1 LQCAIAISK
10 YAFRFYKVVI
20 IVVVGV
26 TMVNVVPGEE
36 RYVYRTL
43 MALGGIREVYH
54 VFGEYDF
61 VVIIEVE
68 GLTALNNSVDNIR
81 DIKGVTT
88 THTIVGAEL

>member
-1 LQCAIAISK
+1 M
-10 YAFRFYKVVI
+10 
-20 IVVVGV
+20 VVVGV

-36 RYVYRTL
+36 RYVYR
-43 MALGGIREVYH
+43 ALVELSGIREVYH

-68 GLTALNNSVDNIR
+68 GLTALNSSVDRIR

>member
-1 LQCAIAISK
+1 
-10 YAFRFYKVVI
+10 
-20 IVVVGV
+20 
-26 TMVNVVPGEE
+26 MVNVVPGEE
-36 RYVYRTL
+36 RYVTERFSVRR
-43 MALGGIREVYH
+43 IREVYH

>member
-1 LQCAIAISK
+1 M
-10 YAFRFYKVVI
+10 
-20 IVVVGV
+20 VVGV

-43 MALGGIREVYH
+43 QELNGIREVYH

-61 VVIIEVE
+61 VVIIEVD
-68 GLTALNNSVDNIR
+68 GLTALNSSVDTIR

>member
-1 LQCAIAISK
+1 
-10 YAFRFYKVVI
+10 VI

-43 MALGGIREVYH
+43 LELGGIREVYH

-68 GLTALNNSVDNIR
+68 GLTALNSSVDNIR

>member
-1 LQCAIAISK
+1 M
-10 YAFRFYKVVI
+10 
-20 IVVVGV
+20 VVGV

-43 MALGGIREVYH
+43 LELSGIREVYH

-68 GLTALNNSVDNIR
+68 ASFQR
-81 DIKGVTT
+81 
-88 THTIVGAEL
+88 TIGDPSLAFEKT

>member
-1 LQCAIAISK
+1 
-10 YAFRFYKVVI
+10 VI
-20 IVVVGV
+20 LVVVGV

-43 MALGGIREVYH
+43 LELSGIREVYH

-68 GLTALNNSVDNIR
+68 GLTALNNSVDSIR

>member
-1 LQCAIAISK
+1 L
-10 YAFRFYKVVI
+10 
-20 IVVVGV
+20 
-26 TMVNVVPGEE
+26 E
-36 RYVYRTL
+36 
-43 MALGGIREVYH
+43 LGGIREVYH